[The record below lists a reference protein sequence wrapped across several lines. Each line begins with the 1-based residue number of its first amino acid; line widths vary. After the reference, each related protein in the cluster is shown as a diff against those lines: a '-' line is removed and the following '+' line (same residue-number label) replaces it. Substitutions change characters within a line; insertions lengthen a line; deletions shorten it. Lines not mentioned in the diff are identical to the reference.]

1 MRIVKN
7 TGRVRLIALRDDHNS
22 TGYRL
27 VLEEEKK
34 LFWGKKYWIDD
45 EETRNNYSMG
55 YKSLGEFYK
64 EYTITV
70 LPHMI
75 KLTDEK
81 IREWVCCLDP
91 TVYEFSIIRIGKR
104 HGGKLSIIL

>member
-1 MRIVKN
+1 MKIVED

-27 VLEEEKK
+27 VLETEKK

-45 EETRNNYSMG
+45 ETSRNNYMMG
-55 YKSLGEFYK
+55 YNTLGEFYK
-64 EYTITV
+64 DYSVTN
-70 LPHMI
+70 LPYMV
-75 KLTDEK
+75 KLTDDK

-91 TVYEFSIIRIGKR
+91 TVYEFSIIRIGKK
-104 HGGKLSIIL
+104 HGGKYSIIL